1 MPDET
6 LVERIG
12 HLLQVHA
19 SAKSVFAEP
28 VERDGTT
35 VIPVAKVQWGFGGGG
50 LGAGVLG
57 RGGAGGGIRAT
68 PTGFI
73 EIRDGHAE
81 FRPIRDASDAIVI
94 VGAAFAGAAIGLLI
108 ARSRRE

>member
-12 HLLQVHA
+12 HLLQLHA
-19 SAKSVFAEP
+19 NAKSVFAEP
-28 VERDGTT
+28 VERNGTT

-50 LGAGVLG
+50 LGGGVLG
-57 RGGAGGGIRAT
+57 RGGAGGGVRST
-68 PTGFI
+68 PMGFI
-73 EIRDGHAE
+73 EIREGHAE
-81 FRPIRDASDAIVI
+81 FRPIRSASDAIVI
-94 VGAAFAGAAIGLLI
+94 VGVVFAGAAIGLLI